1 MVVRRAIEA
10 GWRVTSLLVLPGA
23 LDSLLDVAE
32 RVDADGGTV
41 LVAERSTFDTVA
53 GFPVHRGVLALAER
67 TAERDARELIRS
79 CRLAVL
85 VEGVNDHENLGSIFR
100 NAAAFGAGAVLLD
113 PTACDPLYRRSI
125 RVSAG
130 HSLRLPFARLAPW
143 PDALSTL
150 REAGFVLIALEPGA
164 TTTVDHLGSL
174 LAGVA
179 PAPPL
184 AVMVGA
190 EGPGLSRQ
198 ALSACDH
205 RASIR
210 MAPGA
215 DSLNVATALAVGLHA
230 LSIPGDGG
238 SP

>member
-1 MVVRRAIEA
+1 MVVRRAVEA
-10 GWRVTSLLVLPGA
+10 GWRLTSLLVLPSA
-23 LDSLLDVAE
+23 LDSLLDIAE
-32 RVDADGGTV
+32 RVASHGGTV

-67 TAERDARELIRS
+67 PPERDARELIRS
-79 CRLAVL
+79 CRLVVVA
-85 VEGVNDHENLGSIFR
+85 EGVNDHENLGSIFR

-130 HSLRLPFARLAPW
+130 HALRMPFARLAPW

-164 TTTVDHLGSL
+164 PNSVEQLGS
-174 LAGVA
+174 AVSGEA
-179 PAPPL
+179 PARKL
-184 AVMVGA
+184 AVVVGA

-198 ALSACDH
+198 ASSACDH
-205 RASIR
+205 RVAIR
-210 MAPGA
+210 MAPGV
-215 DSLNVATALAVGLHA
+215 DSLNVATALAVGLHS
-230 LSIPGDGG
+230 LSVLGGGG
-238 SP
+238 SR